1 LERGAF
7 STFAEISTTPM
18 LVGLET
24 DIFILLAVCLLAAC
38 AFEFVNGFHDTAN
51 AVATV
56 IYTNSLK
63 PNVAVVLSGIC
74 NFLGVLFGG
83 IAVAMG
89 IVNLLP
95 VELLIDQNVYHSVAM
110 VFALLFS
117 AIIWNL
123 GTWYF
128 GLPSSSSHTL
138 IGSILG
144 VGLAFTFMPENTKGV
159 GVNWTK
165 AGEVFTS
172 LLVSPLFGFSMAI
185 VMMFLLRRLLSR
197 ALRKVVFSEPKKNQP
212 PPTWIR
218 WILISTCTLVSFFH
232 GSNDG
237 QKGVGLV
244 MLILIGI
251 VPARFAL
258 DNTKDPEELNGNLT
272 KIENIVSRIDSTQ
285 FSAADR
291 LVFSETKYE
300 ISSLRKQVDHPLEGH
315 HLPEGE
321 RLKARRSLMLISRN
335 LNNLVDDGAT
345 NLSEQQIA
353 SLKTELS
360 NTEGIRRYTD
370 YAPDWVILMISLSL
384 GLGTMIGWKR
394 IVVTIG
400 EKIGKQHL
408 TYAQGASAE
417 IVAAATIAASSGLG
431 LPVSTTH
438 VLSSGIAGTM
448 VANKGIKNLQAD
460 TVRNILLAWLLT
472 LPVSMTLSGTLY
484 FLFRW
489 LF

>member
-1 LERGAF
+1 
-7 STFAEISTTPM
+7 M
-18 LVGLET
+18 LFGLET
-24 DIFILLAVCLLAAC
+24 DIFILLAFCLLAAC

-110 VFALLFS
+110 VFSLLFS

-165 AGEVFTS
+165 ATEVFTS

-185 VMMFLLRRLLSR
+185 IIMFLLRRLLSR
-197 ALRKVVFSEPKKNQP
+197 PLRKIVFSEPKKNQP
-212 PPTWIR
+212 PPAWIR
-218 WILISTCTLVSFFH
+218 GILITTCTLVSFFH

-258 DNTKDPEELNGNLT
+258 DNSKDPELLNANLT
-272 KIENIVSRIDSTQ
+272 RIENTINRLDTTLL
-285 FSAADR
+285 SAADR
-291 LVFSETKYE
+291 AAFTEAKFE
-300 ISSLRKQVDHPLEGH
+300 ISSLRQQVDHPLEGH
-315 HLPEGE
+315 LLPEGE

-335 LNNLVDDGAT
+335 LNKIVDAGTT
-345 NLSEQQIA
+345 NLTAQQVA
-353 SLKTELS
+353 SIKTELN
-360 NTEGIRRYTD
+360 NTDGIRRFTD

-384 GLGTMIGWKR
+384 GLGTMVGWKR

-417 IVAAATIAASSGLG
+417 IVAAGTIAASSGLG

-460 TVRNILLAWLLT
+460 TVRNIMLAWILT

-484 FLFRW
+484 FFFRW
-489 LF
+489 IF

>member
-1 LERGAF
+1 MF
-7 STFAEISTTPM
+7 
-18 LVGLET
+18 GLET
-24 DIFILLAVCLLAAC
+24 DIFLLLAFSLLAAC

-63 PNVAVVLSGIC
+63 PNIAVIWSGFC
-74 NFLGVLFGG
+74 NFLGVFFGG

-110 VFALLFS
+110 VFSLLFS

-144 VGLAFTFMPENTKGV
+144 VGLAFTFMPENTHGA

-165 AGEVFTS
+165 AQELFTS
-172 LLVSPLFGFSMAI
+172 LLTSPIFGFALAI
-185 VMMFLLRRLLSR
+185 IIMFVLRRALSKP
-197 ALRKVVFSEPKKNQP
+197 LREIVFSEPKKNQP
-212 PPTWIR
+212 PPIWIR
-218 WILISTCTLVSFFH
+218 AILITTCTLVSFFH

-251 VPARFAL
+251 VPAHFAI
-258 DNTKDPEELNGNLT
+258 DNSIDPVGLKKDLVQIEQTIRQIDTLKLSASDRYNLT
-272 KIENIVSRIDSTQ
+272 TIKSEIASLTFQISKP
-285 FSAADR
+285 
-291 LVFSETKYE
+291 LVDGK
-300 ISSLRKQVDHPLEGH
+300 LPLEQ
-315 HLPEGE
+315 
-321 RLKARRSLMLISRN
+321 RMNARRSLLLISRN
-335 LNNLVDDGAT
+335 TKTILDNGDT
-345 NLSEQQIA
+345 NLSNA
-353 SLKTELS
+353 DKAYLKMQSGSET
-360 NTEGIRRYTD
+360 GIRRFTD

-384 GLGTMIGWKR
+384 GLGTMVGWKR

-417 IVAAATIAASSGLG
+417 LVAASTIGVSSYLG

-438 VLSSGIAGTM
+438 VLSSGIAGSM
-448 VANKGIKNLQAD
+448 VASKGVKNLQAG
-460 TVRNILLAWLLT
+460 TIRNIVIAWVLT
-472 LPVSMTLSGTLY
+472 LPVTMVLSGSLY
-484 FLFRW
+484 ALFRW
-489 LF
+489 IL